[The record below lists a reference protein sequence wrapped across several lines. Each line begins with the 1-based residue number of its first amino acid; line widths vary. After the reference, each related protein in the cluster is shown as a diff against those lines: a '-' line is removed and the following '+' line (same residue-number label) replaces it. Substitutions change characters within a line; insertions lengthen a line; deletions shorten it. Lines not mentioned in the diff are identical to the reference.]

1 MAKILVENI
10 EDIGINVIRSFR
22 LLRPLMGLKIFPAIR
37 NILTAIGSAIVAI
50 REITTIIVFLFII
63 YAIMGLEVS
72 VIIICLL
79 FTILLNF

>member
-1 MAKILVENI
+1 
-10 EDIGINVIRSFR
+10 
-22 LLRPLMGLKIFPAIR
+22 MGLKIFPAIR